1 MAIKPNART
10 STATARKAAKAAPA
24 KAAKVAPA
32 KAAKVAKPAD
42 WQPAQNAKPAQ
53 VAKPAASVKAPRNA
67 LNIALKGAGKAKREH
82 AFLNIAPLSFVE
94 ATSRTETIANLRVAL
109 GTKPSADDVKVAR
122 SEWIIGRVASR
133 LPTAE
138 LPKAL
143 ADNAARIAFARE
155 LVELYAAPAKD
166 GVAARKLRAGQKGR
180 RTIAQQRVVR
190 AAEEAWSQVNAELGH
205 GSAQTQSERNANKR
219 AATMQGATAR
229 GKAATQ
235 AATQAAAPSHSV
247 LVKPETP
254 KSADDVCEHI
264 TMQAAA
270 LLAFAN
276 KHAALLPMDYGAAVK
291 AFKIAV
297 DKADAE
303 RRKNKAIRADIAA
316 A

>member
-1 MAIKPNART
+1 MATKNNART
-10 STATARKAAKAAPA
+10 ATATARKAAAPAQAA
-24 KAAKVAPA
+24 KAA
-32 KAAKVAKPAD
+32 
-42 WQPAQNAKPAQ
+42 
-53 VAKPAASVKAPRNA
+53 ASANAPRNA

-109 GTKPSADDVKVAR
+109 GTKPSADDLKVAR
-122 SEWIIGRVASR
+122 SEWVIGRVASR
-133 LPTAE
+133 LPAAE

-166 GVAARKLRAGQKGR
+166 GVAARKLRTGQKGR
-180 RTIAQQRVVR
+180 RTIVQQRVVR
-190 AAEEAWSQVNAELGH
+190 AAEEAWSQVNAELGY
-205 GSAQTQSERNANKR
+205 GSAQTQAERNASKR
-219 AATMQGATAR
+219 APAMQGTTAR

-247 LVKPETP
+247 LVKPEAP